1 MKKFFAIS
9 ALLLAIVLPAVAQ
22 GIRLSLSDQKR
33 FDSYYSGWQ
42 EYRRTN
48 NSSEVVSMEKRMQ
61 DVYRHYGIPA
71 GTPYG
76 NVASSGNRIG
86 AGRPPTGI
94 GTETV
99 IGITGIGTETVI
111 GTVIEIALG
120 TAITIEIAII
130 RDYTAGG
137 TNTIAIMTMTGTGIM
152 TGITTVITIATM
164 TMIKIMTMIA
174 DWQPE

>member
-1 MKKFFAIS
+1 MFTGTTAFLQVRHTETS
-9 ALLLAIVLPAVAQ
+9 PLPAT
-22 GIRLSLSDQKR
+22 
-33 FDSYYSGWQ
+33 
-42 EYRRTN
+42 E
-48 NSSEVVSMEKRMQ
+48 
-61 DVYRHYGIPA
+61 P
-71 GTPYG
+71 
-76 NVASSGNRIG
+76 G